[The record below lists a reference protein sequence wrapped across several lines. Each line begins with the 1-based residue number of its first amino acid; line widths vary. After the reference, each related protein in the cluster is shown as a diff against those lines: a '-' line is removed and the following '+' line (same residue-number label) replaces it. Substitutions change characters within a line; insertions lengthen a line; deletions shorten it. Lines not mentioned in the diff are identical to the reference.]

1 MSSQRKPG
9 SAEPADD
16 APAHREDELILAL
29 DLGSS
34 RVAAALAT
42 HERGR
47 AVVLAAECAAGYGLR
62 DGEVVD
68 LQRAAESIG
77 IATQAVQEQVRT
89 RVRRVVVGFSGP
101 ARLSVSRGTL
111 AFSGGKR
118 PVNDADVQRLRR
130 TIYPDNHLQRETV
143 HRSDGPFGVGELQG
157 VERPHGLIG
166 ASLSMSSTFLTA
178 PALALEHL
186 RKAVRMAGLKVE
198 SVVLAPHAASLGVL
212 SPDERAL
219 GAAVL
224 DFGAGAFRGLL
235 WEGGRMRQMHVSNQ
249 DRSNGAAPVTPAPGG
264 MEGVLLALA
273 RHFRIS
279 VATAGRLVR
288 EHGRVCAL
296 ASSSVRAVEVTAVDG
311 LSHLW
316 LDLGEFSR
324 TLEGILTPHLRTLRD
339 GLALFSESHAAG
351 VVLTGAGACL
361 PGLEELVSRHFGD
374 APVRIGT
381 PHWTV
386 RGRLSP
392 ELDGPGG
399 STLCGLI
406 HAGFEQRAARR
417 MANAFRW
424 PDVLRSALRLM
435 AASW

>member
-1 MSSQRKPG
+1 MSSQRMP
-9 SAEPADD
+9 SVAEPPCD
-16 APAHREDELILAL
+16 APAHREDELLLAL

-34 RVAAALAT
+34 RVAAALAAF
-42 HERGR
+42 ERGR
-47 AVVLAAECAAGYGLR
+47 VVVLAAECASSYGLR

-68 LQRAAESIG
+68 LERAAESIG
-77 IATQAVQEQVRT
+77 IATQVAQEHVRT
-89 RVRRVVVGFSGP
+89 RVHRVVIGFSGP

-118 PVNDADVQRLRR
+118 SATAVDVQRLRR
-130 TIYPDNHLQRETV
+130 TIYPDGNPQRETV
-143 HRSDGPFGVGELQG
+143 HRSDGPYSVGELHG
-157 VERPHGLIG
+157 IERPHGLIG

-178 PALALEHL
+178 PTLALEHL
-186 RKAVRMAGLKVE
+186 RRAVRMAGLKVE
-198 SVVLAPHAASLGVL
+198 LIALAPHAASMGVL

-235 WEGGRMRQMHVSNQ
+235 WEGGRLRQMQVSNQ
-249 DRSNGAAPVTPAPGG
+249 DRSVGAAAVTPALGG

-288 EHGRVCAL
+288 EHGRLHAQ

-311 LSHLW
+311 RSNLW
-316 LDLGEFSR
+316 LNLDEFSR
-324 TLEGILTPHLRTLRD
+324 TLESILTPHLRALRD
-339 GLALFSESHAAG
+339 GLSLYSESHAAG
-351 VVLTGAGACL
+351 VVLTGAGARL

-381 PHWTV
+381 PHWDV

-399 STLCGLI
+399 STLCGLV
-406 HAGFEQRAARR
+406 HVGFEQRVAQQMTHAS
-417 MANAFRW
+417 RW
-424 PDVLRSALRLM
+424 PGVLRSVLQRM
-435 AASW
+435 VASW